1 MNKLTKKITIP
12 IVLASFFSIAVF
24 VALNYSNLGV
34 SFYVILLFLVIYIFS
49 FGFSIGENFS
59 SPVKKLLEKTTELS
73 KGNLSSRV
81 YLETKD
87 ELSELAEVINKIA
100 EELEESHVDGEMI
113 EKSADIKARARTQS
127 LEETIT
133 ALEQK
138 VRNRTVEFEKIMGES
153 VALQAEIKTKET
165 EVAQLKKEIEAL
177 NLSGKK
183 PSVVR
188 PKVKKLSKKINA

>member
-113 EKSADIKARARTQS
+113 EKSADVKAMARTQS
-127 LEETIT
+127 LEDTIN

-138 VRNRTVEFEKIMGES
+138 VRNRTAEFEKIMGES
-153 VALQAEIKTKET
+153 SALQAEIKAKES
-165 EVAQLKKEIEAL
+165 EVSQLKKEIET
-177 NLSGKK
+177 LSLGFKK
-183 PSVVR
+183 
-188 PKVKKLSKKINA
+188 PKVKKLIKKINA